1 MCPFDDP
8 AFHPKSRYNPAHCY
22 VKTRE
27 NFWRRRL
34 LTPLL
39 ALLKQGITPDKLAQT
54 LGAGFICSMFP
65 ILGTTSVL
73 NLLIGVRLRLNH
85 PLMQTMNQV
94 LAPLHVV
101 MILAYI
107 RMGEWV
113 FGAHEDPLTVADIVD
128 IFKHP
133 SWYEFFDNFG
143 LAVVHALTAW
153 ALTAPLFF
161 LMIYYPARYLFLLLA
176 ARRRNISA
184 AGT

>member
-1 MCPFDDP
+1 MKNRD
-8 AFHPKSRYNPAHCY
+8 S
-22 VKTRE
+22 
-27 NFWRRRL
+27 FWRRRI
-34 LTPLL
+34 LTPVI

-94 LAPLHVV
+94 LAPLHMV

-113 FGAHEDPLTVADIVD
+113 WGAHEDPLTVTDIVD

-133 SWYEFFDNFG
+133 SWYDFFDHFG
-143 LAVVHALTAW
+143 FAVLHALTAW
-153 ALTAPLFF
+153 ALTAPVFF
-161 LMIYYPARYLFLLLA
+161 AAIYYPSRYLFFLLA
-176 ARRRNISA
+176 ARRRNMSA